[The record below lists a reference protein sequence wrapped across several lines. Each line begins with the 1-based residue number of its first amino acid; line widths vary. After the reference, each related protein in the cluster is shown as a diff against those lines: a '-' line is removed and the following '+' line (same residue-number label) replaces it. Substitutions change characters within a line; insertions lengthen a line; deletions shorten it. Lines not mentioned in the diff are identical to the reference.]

1 MPKVQTKLFRRP
13 EDAKKAIQ
21 ELKAKGFK
29 AEEIGVV
36 TGEKGAKEVGDS
48 VKPVAEVGSVTA
60 MGHAASL
67 SSKGGNDLAKSL
79 GEFWE
84 ASEETV
90 NYYRHA
96 ISLGGIVVSVHADD
110 ARADKAREILRA
122 AAAHPRKKVPLQEIS
137 PGFLKASRMS
147 STNPIDAPMS
157 GDFRRY

>member
-13 EDAKKAIQ
+13 EDAKKAIS

-29 AEEIGVV
+29 AEEIGIV
-36 TGEKGAKEVGDS
+36 TSGKGKKEMGD
-48 VKPVAEVGSVTA
+48 VKPVADVGPVTA

-67 SSKGGNDLAKSL
+67 SQAGSDLAKAL
-79 GEFWE
+79 GEFWSVPE
-84 ASEETV
+84 DTV
-90 NYYRHA
+90 NYYQRA
-96 ISLGGIVVSVHADD
+96 VSLGGIVVSVHADD
-110 ARADKAREILRA
+110 AHAEKAHEVLRA
-122 AAAHPRKKVPLQEIS
+122 AAAHARKKMPLQEIS